1 MSAQP
6 YLQTQPAPI
15 PVTAPPVGG
24 FGPSRNYVGLIM
36 VGIIIIM
43 IGGIIYISSGFVDDP
58 DDYSD
63 IEDYTDTVRL
73 ITTVGNL
80 ILFIG
85 IILLSMGL
93 INGALKDD
101 SLHPNIRL
109 GMLIAMGLIIG
120 FRLWSF
126 ISL

>member
-6 YLQTQPAPI
+6 YIPPQPEPI
-15 PVTAPPVGG
+15 PVTTTPVGG
-24 FGPSRNYVGLIM
+24 YGPTRTYVGLIM
-36 VGIIIIM
+36 VGIIILLV
-43 IGGIIYISSGFVDDP
+43 GGLIYISAGFVDDP
-58 DDYSD
+58 DDFD
-63 IEDYTDTVRL
+63 DRDDYQDTVRL

-101 SLHPNIRL
+101 SLHPNVRL
-109 GMLIAMGLIIG
+109 GLLIAMGLIIG

>member
-1 MSAQP
+1 MGC
-6 YLQTQPAPI
+6 Y
-15 PVTAPPVGG
+15 
-24 FGPSRNYVGLIM
+24 GPSRNYIGLIM
-36 VGIIIIM
+36 VGVIILLV
-43 IGGIIYISSGFVDDP
+43 GGLIYISAGFVNDP
-58 DDYSD
+58 DDFSD
-63 IEDYTDTVRL
+63 MDDYQDTVRL

-85 IILLSMGL
+85 IILLCVGL

-101 SLHPNIRL
+101 SLHPNVKL
-109 GMLIAMGLIIG
+109 GLLIAMGLIIG